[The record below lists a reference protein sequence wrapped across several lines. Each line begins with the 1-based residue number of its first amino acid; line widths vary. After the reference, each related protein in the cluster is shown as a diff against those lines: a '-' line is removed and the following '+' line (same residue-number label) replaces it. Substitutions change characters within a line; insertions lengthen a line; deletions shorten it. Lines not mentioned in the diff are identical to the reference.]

1 MRETSFLELEHV
13 LSCTSPLHRIVV
25 HPQVMKALCYSAKLA
40 SGLYAAKN
48 PELAKKLG
56 RISSRISGSRATL
69 RLIDDIP
76 MLQYTL
82 ESGFGSNE
90 PDRILSAIGL
100 ISIIVDHLYYPVE
113 KICWLYE
120 INCVSLE
127 SPERWDVVSTVFW
140 VSSVYLNLIR

>member
-1 MRETSFLELEHV
+1 
-13 LSCTSPLHRIVV
+13 
-25 HPQVMKALCYSAKLA
+25 MKALCYSAKLA

-48 PELAKKLG
+48 PDLAKKLG

-82 ESGFGSNE
+82 ESGFASNE

-120 INCVSLE
+120 INCVSLKN
-127 SPERWDVVSTVFW
+127 PERWDVISTIFW
-140 VSSVYLNLIR
+140 VSSIYLNLMR